1 MSDYPVY
8 VSPDGKNKQVVASA
22 VRRVQLEHAG
32 WRPKQDTAPAQEPP
46 KPTRKTTAGQT
57 SSDTTTE

>member
-8 VSPDGKNKQVVASA
+8 VSPDGEHEQVVASA

-32 WRPKQDTAPAQEPP
+32 WRQKQDTAPTVDAPRS
-46 KPTRKTTAGQT
+46 TRRSAAGST
-57 SSDTTTE
+57 GSDTTTD